1 MNLQEQVCTWENL
14 RLAYQTASR
23 GKRGRGATA
32 AFEMLLADHLLE
44 LQRELE
50 EKSYQPGGYNSFYIH
65 EPKKRLISAAPFS
78 DRVVHHALC
87 NITVPY
93 FERLFISDSYANQKG
108 KGTHRAL
115 ARCTQFARRYKYVL
129 QCDVK
134 QFFPSIDHAILRETL
149 YKMLPDESLMWLID
163 KILASGRGVLS
174 EEYAMVYFPGD
185 DLFSINCPR
194 GLPIG
199 NLTSQW
205 WANCYLNPFDHF
217 VKRELSCSAYLRYV
231 DDFLLFSDS
240 KCKLMRWREKIIKRL
255 ERFRLTLHEESAY
268 PKPVTEGIPF
278 LGFQIF
284 PGHRRLK
291 PRKGY
296 AYRRKLAHLI
306 KTASQEKINASV
318 QGWINHVR
326 YGDTFGL
333 RHSMLGELGLLAEE
347 SLYV

>member
-1 MNLQEQVCTWENL
+1 MNLPEQLCDWENM
-14 RLAYQTASR
+14 RLAYQNASR

-32 AFEMLLADHLLE
+32 AFEMLLADNLLE
-44 LQRELE
+44 LQNEL
-50 EKSYQPGGYNSFYIH
+50 SSQTYQPGGYTSFYIH
-65 EPKKRLISAAPFS
+65 ESKRRLISAAPFR
-78 DRVVHHALC
+78 DRVVHHALY
-87 NITVPY
+87 NISVPY
-93 FERLFISDSYANQKG
+93 FEKMFIPDSYANQKG

-115 ARCTQFARRYKYVL
+115 DRCTQFARRYKYVL

-134 QFFPSIDHAILRETL
+134 QFFPSIDHEILQSILSR
-149 YKMLPDESLMWLID
+149 MLPDQSLMWLVE
-163 KILASGRGVLS
+163 KILESGRGVLS
-174 EEYAMVYFPGD
+174 EEYEMVYFPND
-185 DLFSINCPR
+185 DLFATQRPR

-217 VKRELSCSAYLRYV
+217 VRRELGCRAYLRYV
-231 DDFLLFSDS
+231 DDFLLFGNN
-240 KCKLMRWREKIIKRL
+240 KHELMIWRENIFQRL

-268 PKPVTEGIPF
+268 PKPVTEGVSF

-284 PGHRRLK
+284 PDHRRLK

-296 AYRRKLAHLI
+296 AFRRKLWHLM
-306 KTASQEKINASV
+306 KFASQEKINASI

-333 RHSMLGELGLLAEE
+333 RRAMLNEFGLHVKENG
-347 SLYV
+347 YG